1 MKFVTSGFDEPKG
14 LQNEHLQKGITM
26 KSESSTLFAV
36 SLVIAL
42 AVPMAAQAN
51 EGPAAVTMPST
62 ATTGA
67 PRYTVGIV
75 KKVDAEAGKV
85 TINHGPLENLGMP
98 GMTMIF
104 RVADASW
111 IGQLKE
117 GQKINFVAEKI
128 NGAFTVVQLE
138 AVK

>member
-1 MKFVTSGFDEPKG
+1 MKV
-14 LQNEHLQKGITM
+14 
-26 KSESSTLFAV
+26 ESNTLLAV
-36 SLVIAL
+36 SLVFVL
-42 AVPMAAQAN
+42 AVPIAVQAN
-51 EGPAAVTMPST
+51 EDPAAVTMQPT
-62 ATTGA
+62 AAADA
-67 PRYTVGIV
+67 PRYTAGIV

-98 GMTMIF
+98 GMTMVF
-104 RVADASW
+104 RVADAAW

-128 NGAFTVVQLE
+128 NGAFTVVRLE